1 MRSASWRLLDFFLL
15 DNGLQSRPCVE
26 QHITKAGQVDCQ
38 SAWSFYPPC
47 PESESAEVHHCE
59 LQGSEVL
66 TFNFEYRHSEVITHS
81 DIYAARSTP
90 GVEQACRGKVGEP
103 GHVLL
108 VQCIVH
114 VQAERQVLIDLIA
127 RH

>member
-1 MRSASWRLLDFFLL
+1 MRSVSWRLLDFFLL
-15 DNGLQSRPCVE
+15 DNGLQFRPCVE
-26 QHITKAGQVDCQ
+26 QHITMAGQAYCR
-38 SAWSFYPPC
+38 SAQSFYPPC
-47 PESESAEVHHCE
+47 PESGGVHHCE
-59 LQGSEVL
+59 PHGSEVP
-66 TFNFEYRHSEVITHS
+66 TFSFEYQPSEVITHS

-127 RH
+127 RHQV